1 MPRRTDHQAPAATS
15 AVAARIRDIGC
26 TFWAPGDWIK
36 HMAASLKIDRRTV
49 QRWAAGEV
57 LPSAGVFTDLAKIAA
72 ERCREIDA
80 VVNRQD

>member
-1 MPRRTDHQAPAATS
+1 MPHRTDHQAPVSTS

-26 TFWAPGDWIK
+26 TLWAPGDWIK
-36 HMAASLKIDRRTV
+36 HMAASLKTDRRTV

-57 LPSAGVFTDLAKIAA
+57 EPGAAVFTDLAKIAA

-80 VVNRQD
+80 VVNRQV